1 MIGAVPVASIA
12 DGVEKGAL
20 ILCAALAAGAL
31 VLPGA
36 RMRAAAML
44 AALLGTPVL
53 LAGHRW
59 HTSTL
64 SPLRHHPA
72 AAVAAGVGGL
82 VVVALAA
89 RWLYARPRSL
99 PLLAVAALPFRV
111 PVSLGGTTSNL
122 LIPLYVVIGV
132 GAVAWALPTLLG
144 RPGPAFSGSSEV
156 MVGAAE
162 RPAPGLGAAFGPDR
176 RARLLAGLLAA
187 AVVLYA
193 VQAAYSAQFGK
204 ALGQVVFF
212 YVPFALLAALL
223 VGVPFDETLLRRAV
237 AVLTVIAV
245 VCVVVGVVELVGH
258 HLLLNAKLRSADEFG
273 AVYRVNSLFYDPNIY
288 GRFLSV
294 VAVLLA
300 SALLWAPDARA
311 LARAGAG
318 LAVVFLGM
326 LSTLS
331 QSSFVALLVGLAVLA
346 GLRFGAR
353 RVVGVGA
360 GALVLGVLFLVILGS
375 AVHVDLGRARA
386 LDTASSGRT
395 GLISGGADL
404 FAQRPLGGWGSA
416 SFAAQ
421 FTQHEASRVE
431 DPTQTGGT
439 DTAVAASH
447 TIPIT
452 VGAEQGL
459 IGLLVYLG
467 LLLAAFA
474 LLLGAGAGAGAKQGH
489 GAARA
494 AVAAAFAAL
503 VAHTL
508 LYADFL
514 EDPTTWALL
523 AVGGA
528 LAAAPGAAWAA
539 KTREGSGQAGA
550 AAHPAPASA

>member
-1 MIGAVPVASIA
+1 MTGAVPLASVA

-31 VLPGA
+31 LLPGA
-36 RMRAAAML
+36 RLRAGAML
-44 AALLGTPVL
+44 AALLATPVL

-64 SPLRHHPA
+64 APLRHHPG
-72 AAVAAGVGGL
+72 AAVAAGMAGL
-82 VVVALAA
+82 VVLALAA
-89 RWLYARPRSL
+89 RWLYGRPHAL
-99 PLLAVAALPFRV
+99 PLLVVAALPFRV
-111 PVSLGGTTSNL
+111 PVSLGGATSNL
-122 LIPLYVVIGV
+122 LIPLYGVVGV
-132 GAVAWALPTLLG
+132 GALAWALPTLLG
-144 RPGPAFSGSSEV
+144 RAGPAFIAGSGARV
-156 MVGAAE
+156 AAGSG
-162 RPAPGLGAAFGPDR
+162 RLAGIGGAFGQGW
-176 RARLLAGLLAA
+176 RARALVGLLAA

-193 VQAAYSAQFGK
+193 VQASYSAQFGK
-204 ALGQVVFF
+204 ALGQVTFF

-223 VGVPFDETLLRRAV
+223 AGVSYDEALVRRAV
-237 AVLTVIAV
+237 VVLTVIAA
-245 VCVVVGVVELVGH
+245 VCVAVGIVELVSH

-273 AVYRVNSLFYDPNIY
+273 AVYRVNSLFYDPNVY
-288 GRFLSV
+288 GRFLAV

-300 SALLWAPDARA
+300 GALLWARDPRT

-346 GLRFGAR
+346 ALRFGAR

-360 GALVLGVLFLVILGS
+360 AALVLGGLFLVIFGS
-375 AVHVDLGRARA
+375 VVHVDLGRAKA

-404 FAQRPLGGWGSA
+404 FAQRPLSGWGSA
-416 SFAAQ
+416 SFAVV
-421 FTQHEASRVE
+421 FKQHAAARVE

-452 VGAEQGL
+452 VATEQGA
-459 IGLLVYLG
+459 IGLTVYLA
-467 LLLAAFA
+467 LLAAAFA
-474 LLLGAGAGAGAKQGH
+474 LLLGPAAGG

-494 AVAAAFAAL
+494 GVAAAFAAL

-528 LAAAPGAAWAA
+528 LAGAPVTAW
-539 KTREGSGQAGA
+539 TRQAGA
-550 AAHPAPASA
+550 KGGRAGASAHPTPASA